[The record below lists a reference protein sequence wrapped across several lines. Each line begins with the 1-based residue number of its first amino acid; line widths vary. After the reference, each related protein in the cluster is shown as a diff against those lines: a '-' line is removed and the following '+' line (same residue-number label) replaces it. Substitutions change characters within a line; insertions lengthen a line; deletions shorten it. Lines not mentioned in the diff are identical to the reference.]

1 MSSENIENLK
11 LKTEEQ
17 IAKLKNLFASDNPK
31 DLVKKNIIV
40 NAEDQMNIMFN
51 EMKKAKELLSQKS
64 EIDEKKKIRT
74 LRKIN

>member
-17 IAKLKNLFASDNPK
+17 IAKLKNLFASDDPK

-64 EIDEKKKIRT
+64 EIDEKK
-74 LRKIN
+74 

>member
-17 IAKLKNLFASDNPK
+17 IAKLKNLFASDDPK

-40 NAEDQMNIMFN
+40 NAEDQMNILFN
-51 EMKKAKELLSQKS
+51 EMKKTKELLSQKS
-64 EIDEKKKIRT
+64 EIDEKK
-74 LRKIN
+74 

>member
-17 IAKLKNLFASDNPK
+17 IAKLKNLFASDDPK

-51 EMKKAKELLSQKS
+51 EIKKVKELLSPKP
-64 EIDEKKKIRT
+64 EIDEKK
-74 LRKIN
+74 

>member
-1 MSSENIENLK
+1 MSSQNIENLK

-17 IAKLKNLFASDNPK
+17 IAKLKNLFASDDPK
-31 DLVKKNIIV
+31 DLAKKNIIV

-64 EIDEKKKIRT
+64 EIDEKK
-74 LRKIN
+74 